1 MLPQSGM
8 HFQVKP
14 FSALFNP
21 VGEAANSRNTNF
33 LNQLNHSALV
43 RLTLAVLKRSFIQSH
58 EDCIFHSNFQ
68 MSFLGVLTDGYSMEW
83 PLGNSW
89 QHNYILHSSTIPQL
103 EAYTPLKMVRSQ
115 TVLSPSEKGQTLEAR
130 TLIFVF
136 VCRAKDHQPTYT
148 QMP

>member
-58 EDCIFHSNFQ
+58 EDCTFHSNFQ
-68 MSFLGVLTDGYSMEW
+68 MSFLGVLTDGYSME
-83 PLGNSW
+83 
-89 QHNYILHSSTIPQL
+89 
-103 EAYTPLKMVRSQ
+103 
-115 TVLSPSEKGQTLEAR
+115 
-130 TLIFVF
+130 
-136 VCRAKDHQPTYT
+136 
-148 QMP
+148 